1 MKTEQ
6 QLIAEAYVGE
16 ARGSKTADGHESDDQ
31 RLDRLVN
38 SPVPATRLSAAQ
50 HQFAT
55 AKHLDKLVNDH
66 SPRVRAAVMLHRNA
80 TPKHLELGLN
90 DEDADVR
97 SKAMDAAYER
107 GHKITLTKH

>member
-1 MKTEQ
+1 MKPELKTEQ
-6 QLIAEAYVGE
+6 QLIAEAYVAG
-16 ARGSKTADGHESDDQ
+16 DGVAAVEQ
-31 RLDRLVN
+31 QLDRLVA

-66 SPRVRAAVMLHRNA
+66 DSRVRAAVMLHRNA

-90 DEDADVR
+90 DESAVVR